1 MSTAVGSA
9 SREADA
15 EDVGKGAGSGTADEV
30 CGGSTVDDVVSAV
43 IEGTVT
49 GEVRIVEVA
58 VE

>member
-1 MSTAVGSA
+1 M
-9 SREADA
+9 